1 MNPINVSIQKIE
13 PSYKVPVN
21 QAKIL
26 DLKIRGLTMQ
36 LLIETRTQI
45 DPPMQALWDEKNDKF
60 YLVGKISGPVW
71 TGKSF
76 RFPQSRKVWINIKLS
91 PLGKRREI
99 PIFVMKGSQLYDDGP
114 GATIPPPY
122 EELLLTVNL
131 HNRKMNP
138 LYPVKISPFHGL
150 SGIGSAELTVLEHKF
165 RDQSLHLLIET
176 DEQAFK
182 GYWDEINDKFYLE
195 GGVEPFS
202 SLRIQTK
209 KWISIDL
216 SSLGKTGKF
225 DIWKIENASEQPQEA
240 LLMSVNIP
248 RHSPRLAQA

>member
-1 MNPINVSIQKIE
+1 MNPIPVAIQKIE

-21 QAKIL
+21 EATIL

-36 LLIETRTQI
+36 ILIETKTQI

-60 YLVGKISGPVW
+60 YLMGEASTPRTQGTIFW
-71 TGKSF
+71 F
-76 RFPQSRKVWINIKLS
+76 AESRKVWVAIKLS

-99 PIFVMKGSQLYDDGP
+99 PIFVMRPSQVDDEP

-150 SGIGSAELTVLEHKF
+150 PGIGSAKFTVLEHKF
-165 RDQSLHLLIET
+165 RDQSLHLLTET
-176 DEQAFK
+176 DDQAFE
-182 GYWDEINDKFYLE
+182 GYWDEINDKLYLA
-195 GGVEPFS
+195 GVAERLS
-202 SLRIQTK
+202 SLRIKTK

-225 DIWKIENASEQPQEA
+225 DIWKIEKASGRPQEA